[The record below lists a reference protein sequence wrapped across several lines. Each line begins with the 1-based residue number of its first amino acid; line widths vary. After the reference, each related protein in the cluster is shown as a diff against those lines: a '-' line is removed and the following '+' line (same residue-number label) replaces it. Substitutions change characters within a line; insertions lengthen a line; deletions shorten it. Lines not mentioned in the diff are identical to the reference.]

1 MRPLP
6 AVLLTLVTPWS
17 LVGQAYTISTFAG
30 GGLPG
35 NIPGTSASLYGP
47 QAIAVDGAGN
57 VFVADG
63 GDVLRLDAAKGVLT
77 LVAGNGTLGYSGDN
91 GLATSAQLGARGVAV
106 DSAGNLFIADA
117 RNNRVRKISNGVIT
131 TVAGSGTKGYSGD
144 NGPATNAQLYSPLGV
159 AVDSGGSLYIADAG
173 NYCVRKVSNGVITT
187 VAGNGRYGYSG
198 DNGPATS
205 AQFAAPD
212 AVAVDPDGNL
222 YIADVSNNRIRKV
235 SNGVVTTVAGNG
247 TAGFSGDGGPATSA
261 RFEYPSGVALDS
273 AGNLYIADCDNNR
286 IRKVSNGVITTV
298 AGNGAQ
304 GYSGDNGPATG
315 AHLVCPGAVAVDSSG
330 SLYIADTLN
339 FRIRKVSAGLIT
351 TVAGN
356 GTPGF
361 SGDNG
366 PATSAQLSAP
376 QGGMAVD
383 SAGSLYF
390 ADTGN
395 NRIRKIL
402 NGVITTVAGSG
413 TEGYSG
419 DNGPATNAQLY
430 SPLGVA
436 VDSAGNLYIADNSN
450 ARIRKVSNGVIT
462 TVAGNGTFGYGG
474 DGGPA
479 TGAEL
484 QQPWG
489 VAVDAAGSLYIA
501 DTDNARI
508 RKVSNGVITTVAG
521 NGTHGYGGDYG
532 PATSA
537 QLGSPYGVAV
547 DPVGSLYIA
556 DTYCNCIREVSNG
569 VITTV
574 AGNGTAGFS
583 GDGGPATRAELQQPW
598 GVAVDAA
605 GSLYIADLDNL
616 RIRKVSSGVITTVAG
631 GGDQFGDNGPA
642 TGAQLAGAG
651 VAVDSAGNVYI
662 ADNGNNRIRLLTPGT
677 PPAIFRRRSRSRL
690 WLGSRDSTRL
700 LGLDLR
706 KRPGERNL
714 RLEPRLPNVSRRH
727 KRDHRRQA
735 GIPVVRQPHS
745 DQPPGTRR
753 YGDWSGERGCHNGVR
768 NGSVHRHA
776 GGVWSLVQPARRR
789 KARGRGDHDAR
800 WDRRLRRWNVR
811 PGWAIQHLLLQ
822 YATGEGGRNPDPL
835 RSRFRA
841 DNSARAGRT
850 ELLRRSVH

>member
-17 LVGQAYTISTFAG
+17 LLGQAYTISTFAG

-63 GDVLRLDAAKGVLT
+63 GDVLRLDAAKRVLT
-77 LVAGNGTLGYSGDN
+77 LVAGTGTLGYSGDN

-106 DSAGNLFIADA
+106 DSAGNLYIADA

-159 AVDSGGSLYIADAG
+159 AVDSAGNLYIADAG

-479 TGAEL
+479 TRAEL

-521 NGTHGYGGDYG
+521 NGTHGYGGDNG

-605 GSLYIADLDNL
+605 GSLYIADSGNGL
-616 RIRKVSSGVITTVAG
+616 IRKVSSGSIATVAG

-642 TGAQLAGAG
+642 TGAQLAGAYG
-651 VAVDSAGNVYI
+651 VAVDSVGNVYI
-662 ADNGNNRIRLLTPGT
+662 AGAGNNRIRLLTPGT
-677 PPAIFRRRSRSRL
+677 PPAISK
-690 WLGSRDSTRL
+690 G
-700 LGLDLR
+700 G
-706 KRPGERNL
+706 
-714 RLEPRLPNVSRRH
+714 VV
-727 KRDHRRQA
+727 
-735 GIPVVRQPHS
+735 PV
-745 DQPPGTRR
+745 
-753 YGDWSGERGCHNGVR
+753 Y
-768 NGSVHRHA
+768 GSV
-776 GGVWSLVQPARRR
+776 P
-789 KARGRGDHDAR
+789 
-800 WDRRLRRWNVR
+800 
-811 PGWAIQHLLLQ
+811 AIQSGSWISIYGSDLASGTSVWNLDFPMSLARISHRTM
-822 YATGEGGRNPDPL
+822 AK
-835 RSRFRA
+835 SRFSWH
-841 DNSARAGRT
+841 N
-850 ELLRRSVH
+850 